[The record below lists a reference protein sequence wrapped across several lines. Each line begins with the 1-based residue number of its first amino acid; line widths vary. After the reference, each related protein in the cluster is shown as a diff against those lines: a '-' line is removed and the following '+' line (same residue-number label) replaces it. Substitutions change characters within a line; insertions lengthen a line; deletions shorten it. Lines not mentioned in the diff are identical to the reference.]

1 MQNQTAS
8 RFRNLALL
16 SVSALAL
23 SSAGVVAQTGGG
35 FLIEAPAA
43 RPAAPPVVRP
53 VAPPAPSPN
62 PSAFAPRA
70 VRTSPAITPVEG
82 DERGPD
88 ETALRYYAG
97 LNQKARVNAEA
108 ARLRKLYPHWRA
120 PEDLYEPV
128 AASGEDEQALWD
140 LFGADRIDELRIAIT
155 ERERAEP
162 GWKPSAELS
171 RKIES
176 KALRLRIL
184 ALWKQGRLDD
194 VLNIVRTEGK
204 GDQADI
210 ELRWTIAE
218 VNARMKKTSEAVSL
232 YREILDSASA
242 PNDRLA
248 TIHKAMDNLRIT
260 DVEPLIAQARLDG
273 AGRSEFEPIAVDI
286 TRARISAF
294 LHDERAEPIPPAEF
308 RRFEDYARGV
318 KDSNQSGLVAW
329 HHYKTKG
336 FRDALEW
343 FKLALER
350 GGDAMIAHGLA
361 HSLRELGMN
370 LEAEEVAFAWRE
382 PLINNAILFIDVLER
397 DLTKQVPPFIE
408 PERLHRYGQVTMDMA
423 SGEGAQALAWYAYN
437 SCQYDVAYEWFQ
449 RAVAWYPKEATVY
462 GLALSS
468 RKAKKKDFYDI
479 VNRYDGLF
487 PKVLETVF
495 PDGYQR
501 PPSPCD
507 LIASGAVSRRAAN
520 SPLAAQPQAAWSRP
534 MNGAPSSPAAA
545 RHPGWNGQG
554 AAQAVPGSAQGLG
567 SGAYGQQDYAWG
579 LQPLAPG
586 EDKLPKLGRN
596 EFPVAVNPENP
607 LRFSA
612 SGKLMGRPS
621 TIAAT
626 SMVALAGFA
635 PEPWRGQQQLVARRV
650 PGVAAMPYERWG
662 FALLPG
668 GNGLQAPDAPHSAA
682 KAPAG
687 TLWAVEQATGSGAN
701 QVGAA
706 GALADPSQAAAQLL
720 GMGKVPPP
728 AVMRIGGQGYFRAA
742 EADMEDEEDSTF
754 PRASMRPTFAGV
766 DVDPAPT
773 GSIAPDAITPRA
785 HAPVS
790 VAPVQPMSIDHP
802 DFEPGYSTH
811 FLPAPLAQGEGTDDH
826 SALEPMIS
834 DALAEK
840 AAQIFK
846 DRRSL
851 VRTGS
856 GRQAVSELEAVDEA
870 TSVAPSAAL
879 PASPAAAPAP
889 SPSILGQ

>member
-1 MQNQTAS
+1 MRQRLNMQKSSAS
-8 RFRNLALL
+8 RLKILLLL
-16 SVSALAL
+16 SASVCVLTSAAALAQ
-23 SSAGVVAQTGGG
+23 SGEG
-35 FLIEAPAA
+35 FLLEAPAA
-43 RPAAPPVVRP
+43 PRAVSRPAAAPAAAP
-53 VAPPAPSPN
+53 VAAPGARPARSVN
-62 PSAFAPRA
+62 
-70 VRTSPAITPVEG
+70 AITPVEG
-82 DERGPD
+82 DGRGPD

-97 LNQKARVNAEA
+97 LNQKARVNAEI
-108 ARLRKLYPHWRA
+108 ARLKRLHPHWRA

-140 LFGADRIDELRIAIT
+140 LFGADRIDELKVAIA

-162 GWKPSAELS
+162 GWKPSAELLK
-171 RKIES
+171 KIES

-194 VLNIVRTEGK
+194 VLAIVRAEGA
-204 GDQADI
+204 GDLADI

-218 VNARMKKTSEAVSL
+218 VNARMKKTSEAVAL
-232 YREILDSASA
+232 YKDILQTASA
-242 PNDRLA
+242 PKDRTA

-260 DVEPLIAQARLDG
+260 DVEPLIAQARIDG
-273 AGRSEFEPIAVDI
+273 SGRSEFEPIAVDI

-294 LHDERAEPIPPAEF
+294 LHDERAEPIPGAEF

-329 HHYKTKG
+329 HHYKTKA
-336 FRDALEW
+336 FREALEW

-397 DLTKQVPPFIE
+397 DLTKPVPPFIE

-423 SGEGAQALAWYAYN
+423 SGEGAQALGWYAYN
-437 SCQYDVAYEWFQ
+437 SCQYEAAYEWFQ

-468 RKAKKKDFYDI
+468 RKAKRKDFYDI

-507 LIASGAVSRRAAN
+507 LIASGAVSRRTANAGAA
-520 SPLAAQPQAAWSRP
+520 PQPQAAWVRP
-534 MNGAPSSPAAA
+534 VNTPASSPAAA
-545 RHPGWNGQG
+545 RHPGWN
-554 AAQAVPGSAQGLG
+554 AQASAQGLVQ
-567 SGAYGQQDYAWG
+567 GANSQQDYGWG

-586 EDKLPKLGRN
+586 EDKMPKFTRN
-596 EFPVAVNPENP
+596 EFPAAVDPENP
-607 LRFSA
+607 LRYLA

-621 TIAAT
+621 TLAAIP
-626 SMVALAGFA
+626 APLGAFA
-635 PEPWRGQQQLVARRV
+635 PEPWRAPQQLVARRV
-650 PGVAAMPYERWG
+650 PGVGAMPYERWG

-668 GNGLQAPDAPHSAA
+668 GNGLQTPDAPHSAN

-687 TLWAVEQATGSGAN
+687 TLWAAEQATGSGAN

-720 GMGKVPPP
+720 GMGRVPPP
-728 AVMRIGGQGYFRAA
+728 SAMRVGGQGYFRAA
-742 EADMEDEEDSTF
+742 EAEIDDGDESVL
-754 PRASMRPTFAGV
+754 PRTLMRPTFAGV

-773 GSIAPDAITPRA
+773 GSIEPE
-785 HAPVS
+785 
-790 VAPVQPMSIDHP
+790 QPLVLENP
-802 DFEPGYSTH
+802 DFEPGYSRP
-811 FLPAPLAQGEGTDDH
+811 FLNGGAGEDH
-826 SALEPMIS
+826 SALEPSIG
-834 DALAEK
+834 DELARK
-840 AAQIFK
+840 AAQIFRSH
-846 DRRSL
+846 RRL
-851 VRTGS
+851 EQDHAAPRAIS
-856 GRQAVSELEAVDEA
+856 GLEEGEN
-870 TSVAPSAAL
+870 TSSISTPQSPAQ
-879 PASPAAAPAP
+879 PASTP
-889 SPSILGQ
+889 SISILGQ

>member
-1 MQNQTAS
+1 MQNQSAS
-8 RFRNLALL
+8 RFRIFLLL

-23 SSAGVVAQTGGG
+23 SSNGVMAQTGG

-43 RPAAPPVVRP
+43 APVARPAAQPAARPAAP
-53 VAPPAPSPN
+53 AA
-62 PSAFAPRA
+62 PSAFGLRA
-70 VRTSPAITPVEG
+70 VKTTPTITPVEG

-108 ARLRKLYPHWRA
+108 ARLKKLYPHWRA

-140 LFGADRIDELRIAIT
+140 LFGADKIADLRTAIA

-162 GWKPSAELS
+162 GWKPSAELTK
-171 RKIES
+171 KIES

-184 ALWKQGRLDD
+184 ALWKEGRLDD
-194 VLNIVRTEGK
+194 ILNIVRNEGT

-218 VNARMKKTSEAVSL
+218 VNARMKKTSEAVAL

-260 DVEPLIAQARLDG
+260 DVEPLIAQARMDG
-273 AGRSEFEPIAVDI
+273 AGRSEFESIAVDI

-308 RRFEDYARGV
+308 ARFEDYARGV

-382 PLINNAILFIDVLER
+382 PLINNSILFIDVLER
-397 DLTKQVPPFIE
+397 DLTKPIPPFIE

-423 SGEGAQALAWYAYN
+423 SGEGAQALGWYAYN
-437 SCQYDVAYEWFQ
+437 SCQFDVAYEWFQ

-462 GLALSS
+462 GLAMSS
-468 RKAKKKDFYDI
+468 RRAKKKDFYEI

-487 PKVLETVF
+487 PKVLETIF

-501 PPSPCD
+501 PPAPCD
-507 LIASGAVSRRAAN
+507 LIASGAVNRRAAIAGA
-520 SPLAAQPQAAWSRP
+520 PALAPQPQAAWSPP
-534 MNGAPSSPAAA
+534 MNPPSSSSAAA

-554 AAQAVPGSAQGLG
+554 VAQDVVS
-567 SGAYGQQDYAWG
+567 STYNRQDYGWG
-579 LQPLAPG
+579 LQPVAPAD
-586 EDKLPKLGRN
+586 DKLPKFGRD

-607 LRFSA
+607 LRFSS
-612 SGKLMGRPS
+612 SGKLMGRPG
-621 TIAAT
+621 TMAAL
-626 SMVALAGFA
+626 SMVAVGAFA
-635 PEPWRGQQQLVARRV
+635 PEPWRGPQQLVARRV
-650 PGVAAMPYERWG
+650 PGVTAMPYERWG

-668 GNGLQAPDAPHSAA
+668 GNGLQTPDAPHSAA
-682 KAPAG
+682 RAPAG
-687 TLWAVEQATGSGAN
+687 TLWATEQATGSGAN
-701 QVGAA
+701 QIGAA
-706 GALADPSQAAAQLL
+706 GALADPARAASQLL
-720 GMGKVPPP
+720 GMGRVPPP
-728 AVMRIGGQGYFRAA
+728 GMMRMVGHGYFRSA
-742 EADMEDEEDSTF
+742 EADIEDGEDSIF

-766 DVDPAPT
+766 DVDHAPT
-773 GSIAPDAITPRA
+773 GSI
-785 HAPVS
+785 S
-790 VAPVQPMSIDHP
+790 PVQPLSIDHP
-802 DFEPGYSTH
+802 DFQPGYS
-811 FLPAPLAQGEGTDDH
+811 APFPSPSLLDEGALDEH
-826 SALEPMIS
+826 SALDPLLSES
-834 DALAEK
+834 LAEN
-840 AAQIFK
+840 AAQIFS

-851 VRTGS
+851 VQTGPARR
-856 GRQAVSELEAVDEA
+856 GDELAVSDLEEFGDAG
-870 TSVAPSAAL
+870 S
-879 PASPAAAPAP
+879 SPAASAP
-889 SPSILGQ
+889 SLSIPGQ

>member
-1 MQNQTAS
+1 MQNETAS
-8 RFRNLALL
+8 RFRILLLA

-23 SSAGVVAQTGGG
+23 SSVGVIAQTGGG
-35 FLIEAPAA
+35 FLIEAPA
-43 RPAAPPVVRP
+43 VRP
-53 VAPPAPSPN
+53 VATPAT
-62 PSAFAPRA
+62 SAIAPRVA
-70 VRTSPAITPVEG
+70 RTPAITPVEG

-97 LNQKARVNAEA
+97 LNQKMRVNAEA
-108 ARLRKLYPHWRA
+108 ARLKKLYPHWRP

-128 AASGEDEQALWD
+128 PASGEDEQGLWD
-140 LFGADRIDELRIAIT
+140 LFGADKIDELRVAIS

-162 GWKPSAELS
+162 GWKPSAELAK
-171 RKIES
+171 KIES

-184 ALWKQGRLDD
+184 ALWKEGRLDD
-194 VLNIVRTEGK
+194 VLNIVRDEGK

-218 VNARMKKTSEAVSL
+218 VNARMKKTSEAVAL
-232 YREILDSASA
+232 YREILDWASA

-273 AGRSEFEPIAVDI
+273 SGRSEFEPIAVDI

-308 RRFEDYARGV
+308 ARFEDYARGV

-336 FRDALEW
+336 FRDALDW

-382 PLINNAILFIDVLER
+382 PLINNSILFIDVLER
-397 DLTKQVPPFIE
+397 DLTKPVPPFIE

-437 SCQYDVAYEWFQ
+437 TCQYEVAYEWFQ

-468 RKAKKKDFYDI
+468 RRAKKKDFFEI

-487 PKVLETVF
+487 PKVLETIF

-507 LIASGAVSRRAAN
+507 LIASGAVTRRAAN
-520 SPLAAQPQAAWSRP
+520 SALGAQPQAAWSRP
-534 MNGAPSSPAAA
+534 MTGAPSSPAAA

-554 AAQAVPGSAQGLG
+554 GGASAPGTGMGMGQGMG
-567 SGAYGQQDYAWG
+567 NGIGNGAFNQQDYAFG
-579 LQPLAPG
+579 LQPLAPS
-586 EDKLPKLGRN
+586 EDKIPKFGRN

-607 LRFSA
+607 LRFSS

-626 SMVALAGFA
+626 SIVALGGFT
-635 PEPWRGQQQLVARRV
+635 PEPWRGPQQLVARRV
-650 PGVAAMPYERWG
+650 PGVSAMPYERWG

-668 GNGLQAPDAPHSAA
+668 GNGLQTPDAPHSAA

-706 GALADPSQAAAQLL
+706 GALGDPGQAAAQLL
-720 GMGKVPPP
+720 GMGRVPPP
-728 AVMRIGGQGYFRAA
+728 SVMRIGGQGLGGQGFFRAA
-742 EADMEDEEDSTF
+742 EADIDGDGEDGIF

-773 GSIAPDAITPRA
+773 GSIAPAEI
-785 HAPVS
+785 AP
-790 VAPVQPMSIDHP
+790 AQPMSPEHP

-811 FLPAPLAQGEGTDDH
+811 FLPVDSSDEH
-826 SALEPMIS
+826 SALDPVIS
-834 DALAEK
+834 ETLAEK
-840 AAQIFK
+840 AAQIFR

-851 VRTGS
+851 VQDGS
-856 GRQAVSELEAVDEA
+856 GRQAVSELEDADE
-870 TSVAPSAAL
+870 TSSIPPS
-879 PASPAAAPAP
+879 AAPAP
-889 SPSILGQ
+889 SPSIVGQ

>member
-1 MQNQTAS
+1 MQNVS
-8 RFRNLALL
+8 RFKILLLL
-16 SVSALAL
+16 SVSALAM
-23 SSAGVVAQTGGG
+23 SSGVVAAQSDGG
-35 FLIEAPAA
+35 FLLEAPASRPIPPPVA
-43 RPAAPPVVRP
+43 RPALAPKSAGESQAR
-53 VAPPAPSPN
+53 AIRPAP
-62 PSAFAPRA
+62 
-70 VRTSPAITPVEG
+70 IMPVEG

-108 ARLRKLYPHWRA
+108 ARLKRLYPHWRA

-128 AASGEDEQALWD
+128 PASGEDEQGLWD
-140 LFGADRIDELRIAIT
+140 LFGADKISELRTAIA

-171 RKIES
+171 KKIES

-184 ALWKQGRLDD
+184 ALWKEGRLDD
-194 VLNIVRTEGK
+194 VLNIVRDEGK

-218 VNARMKKTSEAVSL
+218 VNARMKKTSEAVAL
-232 YREILDSASA
+232 YREILDLASA
-242 PNDRLA
+242 PNDRTA

-260 DVEPLIAQARLDG
+260 DVEPLIAQARIDG
-273 AGRSEFEPIAVDI
+273 SGRSEFEPIAIDI

-308 RRFEDYARGV
+308 RRFEEYARGV
-318 KDSNQSGLVAW
+318 KDSNQAGLVAW
-329 HHYKTKG
+329 HHYKTKA

-361 HSLRELGMN
+361 HSLREIGMN
-370 LEAEEVAFAWRE
+370 REAEEVAFAWRE
-382 PLINNAILFIDVLER
+382 PLINNSILFIDVLER

-408 PERLHRYGQVTMDMA
+408 PERLHRYGQVTIDMA
-423 SGEGAQALAWYAYN
+423 SGEGAQALGWYAYN

-462 GLALSS
+462 GLALSA
-468 RKAKKKDFYDI
+468 RRAKKKDFFEI

-487 PKVLETVF
+487 PKVIETIF

-507 LIASGAVSRRAAN
+507 LIASGVASRRANAGAPA
-520 SPLAAQPQAAWSRP
+520 SAPQPQAAWSRHI
-534 MNGAPSSPAAA
+534 NAAASSPAAS
-545 RHPGWNGQG
+545 RHPGWGGQ
-554 AAQAVPGSAQGLG
+554 ASVQG
-567 SGAYGQQDYAWG
+567 SGAPAFNQQESGWG
-579 LQPLAPG
+579 LQPLPPG
-586 EDKLPKLGRN
+586 DDKLPKFGRD

-621 TIAAT
+621 TMAAT
-626 SMVALAGFA
+626 TMVAQGGFG
-635 PEPWRGQQQLVARRV
+635 PEPWRGPQQLVARRV

-668 GNGLQAPDAPHSAA
+668 GNGLQTPDAPHSAA
-682 KAPAG
+682 RAPAG
-687 TLWAVEQATGSGAN
+687 TLWATEQATGSGAN

-706 GALADPSQAAAQLL
+706 GVLTDPAQAAAQLL
-720 GMGKVPPP
+720 GVGRTPPP
-728 AVMRIGGQGYFRAA
+728 SVMRMVGQGYFRSA
-742 EADMEDEEDSTF
+742 EADIEDEDSIF

-766 DVDPAPT
+766 DVDPSPT
-773 GSIAPDAITPRA
+773 GSITPSLG
-785 HAPVS
+785 V
-790 VAPVQPMSIDHP
+790 DHP
-802 DFEPGYSTH
+802 DFEPGFSAP
-811 FLPAPLAQGEGTDDH
+811 FLTPPQVIAPLTGDGAFDDH
-826 SALEPMIS
+826 SEIDPLIGE
-834 DALAEK
+834 ALAQK
-840 AAQIFK
+840 AAEIFRAK
-846 DRRSL
+846 RSL
-851 VRTGS
+851 VQS
-856 GRQAVSELEAVDEA
+856 GPERQTLSELEEADETA
-870 TSVAPSAAL
+870 SVVPQTS
-879 PASPAAAPAP
+879 
-889 SPSILGQ
+889 SPSILDQ